1 MDLDNY
7 STSADS
13 LFDSSLLSCELDPDD
28 TRSFQQDEK
37 GILALQDFLARLQS
51 EVENRLQQARSTM
64 GPSFNEN

>member
-13 LFDSSLLSCELDPDD
+13 LFDSLLSCELDPDD
-28 TRSFQQDEK
+28 TRSFQQDEM